1 MERDFNVCMDLYF
14 SHACLFERH
23 EIFIFYF
30 YFKKNV
36 GVITYFSFF
45 KAKIKQE
52 KKRYVTLYLEKIY
65 LQKSNLDSKLG
76 YLLRKYGHKL

>member
-1 MERDFNVCMDLYF
+1 MFVWIRIFHMLVYLNDMKL
-14 SHACLFERH
+14 LFF
-23 EIFIFYF
+23 IFIFI
-30 YFKKNV
+30 KNV

-52 KKRYVTLYLEKIY
+52 RKRCVTLYLEKTY

-76 YLLRKYGHKL
+76 YLLGKYDHKL